1 MSYNFCPT
9 HGLTFY
15 QLPLRNVHA
24 GWDFRT
30 LLERLGTKGIGCHDM
45 EKGEFLVKKAVE
57 ESLETFQKKLFQTAC
72 LQLSVFNEHI
82 LHM

>member
-9 HGLTFY
+9 HGLTW
-15 QLPLRNVHA
+15 PLRNVHA
-24 GWDFRT
+24 GRDFRS
-30 LLERLGTKGIGCHDM
+30 LLEREGIGCHDM
-45 EKGEFLVKKAVE
+45 EKGEFLVKAVE

-72 LQLSVFNEHI
+72 LQLFVFNENI